1 MSHLPRETYN
11 VSLDLNL
18 SLS

>member
-11 VSLDLNL
+11 VPLDLNL